1 MAVHKF
7 LSTVGA
13 FFLASGLASGVAAQD
28 DILPSPAEMPERISF
43 LVAFGEEKCREPVGD
58 EIVVCATMPENE
70 RYRIPV
76 ALRKKETVITDRSW
90 SSAVETLD
98 SFARDL
104 RPNSCSVNGSGGFTG
119 CTQKLLQTWFADR
132 RGKLRS
138 N

>member
-1 MAVHKF
+1 MAVYRF
-7 LSTVGA
+7 LFAVGA
-13 FFLASGLASGVAAQD
+13 LISASGARAQD
-28 DILPSPAEMPERISF
+28 DTPPSPSEMPERISF

-58 EIVVCATMPENE
+58 EIVVCATVPENE

-90 SSAVETLD
+90 SSAVDTLD

-104 RPNSCSVNGSGGFTG
+104 RPNSCSVNGSAGFTG
-119 CTQKLLQTWFADR
+119 CTQKLLQTWFAER
-132 RGKLRS
+132 RGKLQA

>member
-1 MAVHKF
+1 VTIFKTTV
-7 LSTVGA
+7 LVGA
-13 FFLASGLASGVAAQD
+13 FIIASVACAQD
-28 DILPSPAEMPERISF
+28 DAPPTPSEMPERISF

-58 EIVVCATMPENE
+58 EIVVCATVPENE
-70 RYRIPV
+70 RYRIPP

-119 CTQKLLQTWFADR
+119 CTQKLLQTWFAER

>member
-1 MAVHKF
+1 MILTMKPV
-7 LSTVGA
+7 L
-13 FFLASGLASGVAAQD
+13 LAAALLYIPAGSAQD
-28 DILPSPAEMPERISF
+28 EMPPPSPSEMPERISF

-58 EIVVCATMPENE
+58 EIVVCAAMPENE

-76 ALRKKETVITDRSW
+76 ALRQKERVLTDRSW

-119 CTQKLLQTWFADR
+119 CTQKLLQTWFAER
-132 RGKLRS
+132 RGKLPA

>member
-1 MAVHKF
+1 MAKYIY
-7 LSTVGA
+7 
-13 FFLASGLASGVAAQD
+13 FFMAGILGVATISFAQD
-28 DILPSPAEMPERISF
+28 DAPPTPSEMPERISF

-58 EIVVCATMPENE
+58 EIVVCATVPENE
-70 RYRIPV
+70 RYRIPL

-119 CTQKLLQTWFADR
+119 CTQKLLQTWFAER

>member
-1 MAVHKF
+1 LAMYKSLF
-7 LSTVGA
+7 MVGA
-13 FFLASGLASGVAAQD
+13 SIVASASHAEDAPPA
-28 DILPSPAEMPERISF
+28 PSEMPERISF

-58 EIVVCATMPENE
+58 EIVVCANVPENE

-76 ALRKKETVITDRSW
+76 ALRKKERVVTDRSW

-98 SFARDL
+98 SFAADL

-119 CTQKLLQTWFADR
+119 CTQKLLQQWFAER
-132 RGKLRS
+132 RGKLRA